1 MAPAE
6 TCLLVHLANGAGQ
19 THQEKL
25 SCTGAARTRWCMR
38 AMLFPQHPL
47 HPVTAGW
54 TLYWRQIPEGENV
67 KILVLHGPNLN
78 MLGRREPEIYGHT
91 TLAQI
96 DQALQSQAQAAGIT
110 LITFQSNHE
119 GALIDVIQEQG
130 WDADGII
137 INPGA
142 LTHYGL
148 SLRDA
153 LASLK
158 APIIE
163 VHLSNVYK
171 REAFRHTSVIAPIAT
186 GQIAGLGWRGYLLAL
201 AWVLEQRVL

>member
-1 MAPAE
+1 M
-6 TCLLVHLANGAGQ
+6 
-19 THQEKL
+19 
-25 SCTGAARTRWCMR
+25 
-38 AMLFPQHPL
+38 
-47 HPVTAGW
+47 
-54 TLYWRQIPEGENV
+54 

-78 MLGRREPEIYGHT
+78 MLGRRQPEIYGRT
-91 TLAQI
+91 TLAEI
-96 DQALQSQAQAAGIT
+96 NAALQVRAQQVGAA
-110 LITFQSNHE
+110 LLMVQSNHE
-119 GALIDVIQEQG
+119 GALIDVLQAEG

-153 LASLK
+153 LASLS

-163 VHLSNVYK
+163 VHLSNVYQ
-171 REAFRHTSVIAPIAT
+171 REPFRHTSVVAPIAT

-201 AWVLEQRVL
+201 EWLLGEH